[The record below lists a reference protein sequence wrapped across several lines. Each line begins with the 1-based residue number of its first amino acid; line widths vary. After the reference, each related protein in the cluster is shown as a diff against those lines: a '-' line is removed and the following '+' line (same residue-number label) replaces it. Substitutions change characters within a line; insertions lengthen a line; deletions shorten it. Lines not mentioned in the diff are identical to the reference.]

1 MFQFLP
7 VTSHILGDGLSES
20 LFLLLTA
27 SALLFGAQALH
38 GKSPPRFALCGL
50 FSGLAYLT
58 RPEGVLLLG
67 AMGISLIALQFA
79 PRWRRTWRDLLACT
93 ACLTLAAL
101 AAGSPYFLTTG
112 CFSTKPSVGHLMGQE
127 KEKGTDWSPRRNR
140 QAGGP
145 GRAPLAGGPGAVAGP
160 LLAAVPAVMLST
172 EGDTLQRL
180 ARGLWGLGT
189 ELANGFHYIGWIPA
203 LIGFLCYL
211 GRPSTTTP
219 GMWPLMMLCLLHALI
234 LWRLAVIVGYLSD
247 RHIQVI
253 VLCAIYPL
261 AAGLVDL
268 PGQLRQ
274 RLQAW
279 GWPATARVLG
289 RGGPAL
295 SLLLLAGL
303 TGAGLPKALHTLHAQ
318 RAGYHA
324 AGLYLAEH
332 ARLCDTILDRH
343 AWAHY
348 YAGFV
353 FREGDP
359 PVRDPGHQ
367 FYYYVVGRSKDGS
380 EPELPLQELFP
391 SEKQILKKGARDVY
405 HWPPGR
411 PLEQAA
417 VVIYALPDPND
428 VGAERL
434 RQINFEP

>member
-1 MFQFLP
+1 
-7 VTSHILGDGLSES
+7 
-20 LFLLLTA
+20 
-27 SALLFGAQALH
+27 
-38 GKSPPRFALCGL
+38 
-50 FSGLAYLT
+50 
-58 RPEGVLLLG
+58 
-67 AMGISLIALQFA
+67 MGISLVALQFA

-93 ACLTLAAL
+93 SCLTLAAL

-112 CFSTKPSVGHLMGQE
+112 CFSTKPSVGHLMGRE

-145 GRAPLAGGPGAVAGP
+145 LTQPSTHGWGRAGRGAGP

-172 EGDTLQRL
+172 EGDTLERL
-180 ARGLWGLGT
+180 ARGLWGLGA

-203 LIGFLCYL
+203 LIGFICYL

-261 AAGLVDL
+261 AAGLIDL
-268 PGQLRQ
+268 PGELRQ

-303 TGAGLPKALHTLHAQ
+303 TGAGLPKALHTLHSQ

-324 AGLYLAEH
+324 AGLWLAE
-332 ARLCDTILDRH
+332 RVRPCDSIIDRH

-353 FREGDP
+353 FREGQP

-367 FYYYVVGRSKDGS
+367 VYYYVVGKSKDGND
-380 EPELPLQELFP
+380 PLLPSQDLFL
-391 SEKQILKKGARDVY
+391 SEKQLIKRGATALY
-405 HWPPGR
+405 HWPPDR
-411 PLEQAA
+411 PLERAA
-417 VVIYALPDPND
+417 VVVYALPDAND
-428 VGAERL
+428 VEAEEHR
-434 RQINFEP
+434 